1 MARIL
6 QQIKK
11 NSLKTK
17 APRYCERGA
26 DELTRSKYVGRQ
38 VVVVDVDEDSDLAG
52 AVSFLVSVF
61 VSLLSLLDS
70 DDDELAPFSVL
81 GASLPL
87 RA

>member
-1 MARIL
+1 LARTL

-17 APRYCERGA
+17 TPRYCERGA
-26 DELTRSKYVGRQ
+26 DELTRSEYVRRQ

-61 VSLLSLLDS
+61 VSLLSFLDS
-70 DDDELAPFSVL
+70 DDEELAPFSVL